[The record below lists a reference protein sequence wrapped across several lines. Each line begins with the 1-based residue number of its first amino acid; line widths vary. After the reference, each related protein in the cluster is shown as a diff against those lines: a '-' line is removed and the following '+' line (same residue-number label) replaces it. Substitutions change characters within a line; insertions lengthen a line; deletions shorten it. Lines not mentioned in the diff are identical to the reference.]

1 MECRPGRKEELEM
14 ALVLN
19 CGEVMRWDCQAEVRA
34 DTREEVIRQATE
46 HARAVHDLAEVDDA
60 LRERWMAA
68 IRTES

>member
-1 MECRPGRKEELEM
+1 M

-46 HARAVHDLAEVDDA
+46 HARAVHNLSEVDA
-60 LRERWMAA
+60 PLREKWMSA
-68 IRTES
+68 IRSEG